1 MILRKP
7 YAFLIKNF
15 KLFHLI
21 MTILM
26 AYVFYKTWTIL
37 SVFNDYFASGTA
49 LIGSNAS
56 ETTYTF
62 MLFFIPIFIVIF
74 SLILFWVMVVK
85 KKPSSLYI
93 VTIIIYIFSIVM
105 FGMGKS
111 TLLNMEINVLD
122 VRLIKM
128 TRDLTT
134 IAFIAQL
141 YPLVKSLVRAVGFDI
156 KQFDFGKDLA
166 ELEIEEADSEEFE
179 VNVSVDTNKVKRGFN
194 FRKREFRYLFV
205 ENKVLIILSS
215 IVILAI
221 IGGITAF
228 FMLRHGV
235 IKNIGESFSTNGFTY
250 KVTNAYVTRKD
261 YKGNDLNLNEKM
273 SLVVVP
279 FEVKNNGTVDKGFL
293 TANIMLDIGDHRF
306 RNSITYRDSVSDLG
320 VVYNGEN
327 IASKTTE
334 YNVFI
339 FEVPTN
345 YINDNMELKVIT
357 SLNTKGNDL
366 IPTYI
371 TVKINAS
378 NIDKKGDALTIN
390 NGEDVDLSK
399 TVLKK
404 STLNITESAIAKRFK
419 IDYKYKVSDTESA
432 DSYEYLYAPLDTN
445 ISKSLLKIS
454 GTITLDETVNFSD
467 LYDVINT
474 YGVIKYTVGNQTKTL
489 YTLNKVNPSYTKS
502 SKTIYIGVPSEMEK
516 SDSITLVLNIR
527 NKEYT
532 YKIK

>member
-56 ETTYTF
+56 ATTYTF
-62 MLFFIPIFIVIF
+62 MLFFIPVLIIIF

-93 VTIIIYIFSIVM
+93 ITIIIYIYALAM

-111 TLLNMEINVLD
+111 TLLNMEINILD
-122 VRLIKM
+122 IRLIKM

-134 IAFIAQL
+134 IAFILQI

-205 ENKVLIILSS
+205 ENKVLIILST

-221 IGGITAF
+221 IGGVTVIL
-228 FMLRHGV
+228 MLRHGV
-235 IKNIGESFSTNGFTY
+235 IKNIGESFTVSSFTF
-250 KVTNAYVTRKD
+250 KVNNAYITRKD
-261 YKGNDLNLNEKM
+261 YKGNTLNLNEKM
-273 SLVVVP
+273 SLLVIP
-279 FEVKNNGTVDKGFL
+279 FKVKNNSDIDKSFL

-306 RNSITYRDSVSDLG
+306 RNSIIYRDSMSDLG

-327 IASKTTE
+327 IKSKTEE
-334 YNVFI
+334 YKTFI

-345 YINDNMELKVIT
+345 YLSDKIELKFIT
-357 SLNTKGNDL
+357 SISTEGKDL

-371 TVKINAS
+371 TVNINPKDLDS
-378 NIDKKGDALTIN
+378 KLETFTLE
-390 NGEDVDLSK
+390 NGNTDLSK
-399 TVLKK
+399 TILKN
-404 STLNITESAIAKRFK
+404 SNITIENTSIAKKFK
-419 IDYKYKVSDTESA
+419 IDYKYKVSDTEA
-432 DSYEYLYAPLDTN
+432 IDSYEYIYAPLDTN
-445 ISKSLLKIS
+445 VDKSLLKITGELS
-454 GTITLDETVNFSD
+454 LGEGINITD
-467 LYDVINT
+467 LYDLINT
-474 YGVIKYTVGNQTKTL
+474 YGYIKYELNGQTKKL

-502 SKTIYIGVPSEMEK
+502 SKTLYIGVPSDMEK
-516 SDSITLVLNIR
+516 ASSVSLILNIR
-527 NKEYT
+527 GKEYT